1 MSAWNSI
8 DSLRHLSL
16 VLMWAAALLAVAAAG
31 ATWLRYHVDRRVSE
45 LSSQAQR
52 AREEEGR
59 RRQEAAEG
67 ELQALRAREEE
78 SRERHEVAEKELTS
92 LRVKSAPRSLLS
104 EERQALSAFLTSQPK
119 GSVVI
124 KASVN
129 APDARGYADE
139 IGAVLT
145 DAGWT
150 VRIDNAIFAGRDT
163 VGVWITVKDP
173 KKAPPAAGLLQ
184 NALKA
189 AGIDARGQYDAGMGT
204 ADDEFW
210 LSVGNR

>member
-1 MSAWNSI
+1 MSAWWNSI

-16 VLMWAAALLAVAAAG
+16 ALMWAAALLAVAAAG
-31 ATWLRYHVDRRVSE
+31 ATWLRYYVDRRVSE
-45 LSSQAQR
+45 LSS
-52 AREEEGR
+52 EEGR
-59 RRQEAAEG
+59 RRQEAADRD
-67 ELQALRAREEE
+67 LQNLRAEEEE
-78 SRERHEVAEKELTS
+78 SRRRHELAEQELAA
-92 LRVKSAPRSLLS
+92 LRLKSAPRSLS
-104 EERQALSAFLTSQPK
+104 SDGRQAMSAFLTTKPK

-129 APDARGYADE
+129 AADARAYADE

-145 DAGWT
+145 AAGWT
-150 VRIDNAIFAGRDT
+150 VRIDNAIFAGGNT

-173 KKAPPAAGLLQ
+173 KKAPSAVGLLQ

-189 AGIDARGQYDAGMGT
+189 AGIDARAHYDPGMGS
-204 ADDEFW
+204 ADDELW